1 VRREIK
7 FRAKRSDTGEWAY
20 GSFIQSCYNEPTQ
33 IKQCGGC
40 WEDPDWEYYDV
51 NPETV
56 GQYIEAQDAKGVE
69 IYEGDIVT
77 LMGDIYQVCHN
88 DYLCAFVLC
97 DKDGDM
103 WERIADDCPQ
113 HTAKDLEVIGNIHD
127 NPELMDGKEADYET

>member
-1 VRREIK
+1 MRREIK
-7 FRAKRSDTGEWAY
+7 FRAKRSGTGEWVY
-20 GSFIQSCYNEPTQ
+20 GDLAHTVRITEGNVAPCIRIAS
-33 IKQCGGC
+33 
-40 WEDPDWEYYDV
+40 YDV
-51 NPETV
+51 DEATI
-56 GQYIEAQDAKGVE
+56 GQCIEAQDVNGKE

-88 DYLCAFVLC
+88 KYLCAFALC

-127 NPELMDGKEADYET
+127 DPELMEGKEAKGDETE

>member
-1 VRREIK
+1 MRREIK
-7 FRAKRSDTGEWAY
+7 FRAKRSDTGEWVY
-20 GSFIQSCYNEPTQ
+20 GDLAHTVRIT
-33 IKQCGGC
+33 
-40 WEDPDWEYYDV
+40 EDKVAPCIRIASYDV
-51 NPETV
+51 DEDTI
-56 GQYIEAQDAKGVE
+56 GQCIEAQDVNGKE

-77 LMGDIYQVCHN
+77 LMGDIYQVCYN

-127 NPELMDGKEADYET
+127 NQELLE